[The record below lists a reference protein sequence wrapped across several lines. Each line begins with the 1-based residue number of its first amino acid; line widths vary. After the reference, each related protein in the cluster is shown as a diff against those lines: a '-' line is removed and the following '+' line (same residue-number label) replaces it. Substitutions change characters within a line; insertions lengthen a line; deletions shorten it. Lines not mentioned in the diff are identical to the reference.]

1 MTNFLPNQ
9 KSAARFEIFTDNN
22 LYFEGVFKNKN
33 NTLHT
38 PGVDFMSSPREALGK
53 FIKDKL
59 ISAGVVKFGDFISD
73 DDLSEYGNNMLKFKK
88 LDGDRFYIE
97 F

>member
-1 MTNFLPNQ
+1 
-9 KSAARFEIFTDNN
+9 
-22 LYFEGVFKNKN
+22 
-33 NTLHT
+33 
-38 PGVDFMSSPREALGK
+38 LGK